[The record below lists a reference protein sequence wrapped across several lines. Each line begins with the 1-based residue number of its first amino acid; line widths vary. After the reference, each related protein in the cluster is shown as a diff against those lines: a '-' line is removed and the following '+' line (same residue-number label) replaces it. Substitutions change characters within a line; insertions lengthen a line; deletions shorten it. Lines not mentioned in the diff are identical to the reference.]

1 VVSHTQIGKGAS
13 IYSSIP
19 QLTEEFIST
28 TLLGDPSYG
37 GNQVIQYDTPK
48 FSNFKI
54 KEVVLPEKYIR
65 VSDQIMFLEVIER
78 SEARKSVVLDTKQS
92 FY

>member
-1 VVSHTQIGKGAS
+1 MQH
-13 IYSSIP
+13 
-19 QLTEEFIST
+19 
-28 TLLGDPSYG
+28 
-37 GNQVIQYDTPK
+37 DTPK

>member
-1 VVSHTQIGKGAS
+1 MAGGHSTQLKN
-13 IYSSIP
+13 
-19 QLTEEFIST
+19 LTHPPT
-28 TLLGDPSYG
+28 PG